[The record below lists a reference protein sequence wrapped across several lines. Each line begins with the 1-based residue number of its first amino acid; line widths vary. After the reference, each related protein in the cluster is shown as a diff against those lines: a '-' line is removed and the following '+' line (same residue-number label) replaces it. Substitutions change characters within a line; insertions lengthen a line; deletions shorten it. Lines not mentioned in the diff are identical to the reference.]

1 MFNDSCPSLPPSLPY
16 SLSPSLHPSD
26 FGPDDEDIAWTPPYV
41 SAIPEVAS
49 IALNRLDHFLVLA
62 SDGLWDVFEN
72 EEVVSLVAGWREE
85 GREGGAIATLL
96 VEAALERVA
105 DSLGMSVE
113 ELGRVKEGRERRR
126 KHDDITV
133 VVVLLEEERKGECP
147 LEGSQAWEEEISG
160 EVDDFVYPEDEGGA
174 EGGAEGGIEG
184 GGEGR
189 PDLMSLDEGRKEL

>member
-1 MFNDSCPSLPPSLPY
+1 
-16 SLSPSLHPSD
+16 
-26 FGPDDEDIAWTPPYV
+26 
-41 SAIPEVAS
+41 
-49 IALNRLDHFLVLA
+49 VLA

-72 EEVVSLVAGWREE
+72 EEVVSLVVGWREE
-85 GREGGAIATLL
+85 GREGRAIATLL

-160 EVDDFVYPEDEGGA
+160 EVDDFIYPEEEGGA

-184 GGEGR
+184 GEEGR